1 MVEKIRYYWFKLS
14 ADGDPFR
21 VRADEMEKAHD
32 HGYKLMLEGECVGH
46 VTVPAAWWVE
56 DEKV

>member
-1 MVEKIRYYWFKLS
+1 MEI
-14 ADGDPFR
+14 PFR